1 MSAGRSIPPGGKQG
15 IAMQPALRSYL
26 VTALIAV
33 VAAAVYWKSLSIP
46 AGLYDPLG
54 AGTMP
59 RIVCGGIILFCIIS
73 VVHSRFR
80 AVSPKAKTKSST
92 VGIQAH
98 DRPWLAASTFALMV
112 LLAATILYRVSYE
125 ITTSVFLFVGILAI
139 RRFKPA
145 VVPMAAVLSIMIGV
159 GVAYLFGHVFSVDL
173 P

>member
-1 MSAGRSIPPGGKQG
+1 
-15 IAMQPALRSYL
+15 MQPALRSHL

-33 VAAAVYWKSLSIP
+33 VAAVVYWKSLSIP

-59 RIVCGGIILFCIIS
+59 RIVCGGIILFCVIS

-80 AVSPKAKTKSST
+80 AASPKKAKTKSSAAEM
-92 VGIQAH
+92 QAH

-112 LLAATILYRVSYE
+112 LLAVTILYRVSYE
-125 ITTSVFLFVGILAI
+125 ITTSAFLFAGILAI

-145 VVPMAAVLSIMIGV
+145 VIPMAAVLSIMIGV